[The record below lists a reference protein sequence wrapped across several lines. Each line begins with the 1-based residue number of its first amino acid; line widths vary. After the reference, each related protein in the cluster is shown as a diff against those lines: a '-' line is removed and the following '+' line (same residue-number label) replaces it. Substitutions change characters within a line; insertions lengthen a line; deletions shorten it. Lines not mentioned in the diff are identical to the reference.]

1 MASCAGEQRSLAAS
15 WQKRLFDLRRE
26 AAVKFD
32 QAGRARP
39 SAIRPLLLSLLALG
53 AGVMTS
59 LLALRIRR
67 QGWRRGLKVW
77 GFGTGTETSRVDFYE
92 RLIALL
98 EKRGA
103 KRPPHQTPLEFASL
117 VGVTEALAI
126 TRAYNRV
133 RYGAEK
139 LTAAERRAIEQ
150 LLFGLERTQRNN

>member
-1 MASCAGEQRSLAAS
+1 MAKTSFRSAPRSRSEVRSGRPGLAVRDSSTAFQS
-15 WQKRLFDLRRE
+15 AR
-26 AAVKFD
+26 
-32 QAGRARP
+32 AGRGG
-39 SAIRPLLLSLLALG
+39 L
-53 AGVMTS
+53 TF

-77 GFGTGTETSRVDFYE
+77 GFRTAAESSRVDFYE

-117 VGVTEALAI
+117 VGMSEALAI
-126 TRAYNRV
+126 TQAYNRV

-139 LTAAERRAIEQ
+139 LSASERKRIE
-150 LLFGLERTQRNN
+150 